1 MGTEAALIAVMKE
14 AGPLAAL
21 IGFFVWR
28 DYKREQS
35 LGKVIREL
43 QDFQR
48 DTLVKLLERTTEA
61 IIACTKAME
70 KCIK

>member
-1 MGTEAALIAVMKE
+1 MGFEAGFIAIMKE

-35 LGKVIREL
+35 LGKVIKEL

-61 IIACTKAME
+61 IVACTNAME
-70 KCIK
+70 KCIR

>member
-1 MGTEAALIAVMKE
+1 MGFETALIAVMKE

-35 LGKVIREL
+35 LGKVITEL

-48 DTLVKLLERTTEA
+48 NTLVSLLEKSTEA
-61 IIACTKAME
+61 MVACTKAME
-70 KCIK
+70 RCTK

>member
-1 MGTEAALIAVMKE
+1 MEVETALIAVMKE
-14 AGPLAAL
+14 AGPLAAF

-35 LGKVIREL
+35 LGKVIKEL

-61 IIACTKAME
+61 IVACTNAME
-70 KCIK
+70 KCTK

>member
-1 MGTEAALIAVMKE
+1 MGVDTALIAVMKE

-21 IGFFVWR
+21 IGFFIWR

-35 LGKVIREL
+35 LGKVIKEL

-48 DTLVKLLERTTEA
+48 NTLVKLLERTTEV
-61 IIACTKAME
+61 IVACTNAME
-70 KCIK
+70 SCVK

>member
-1 MGTEAALIAVMKE
+1 MEAALFAVMRE
-14 AGPLAAL
+14 AGPFVAL

-35 LGKVIREL
+35 LGAVIAEL

-48 DTLVKLLERTTEA
+48 NTLLKLLEQTTE
-61 IIACTKAME
+61 IIVACTAALE
-70 KCIK
+70 KYSE

>member
-1 MGTEAALIAVMKE
+1 MGLEATLIAVLKE

-28 DYKREQS
+28 DYKREQA
-35 LGKVIREL
+35 LGQVIREL

-48 DTLVKLLERTTEA
+48 NTLLVLLERTTEA
-61 IIACTKAME
+61 ITACTKAME
-70 KCIK
+70 KCTK